1 MAEVGDEDV
10 GEARRW
16 RLTKDGKGGEGGL
29 EGVWSEAALP
39 FRVVTKAN
47 APIHS
52 PFGNVV
58 AGVWREIQLVAKEHP
73 GAFSGQ

>member
-1 MAEVGDEDV
+1 MKREG
-10 GEARRW
+10 G

-47 APIHS
+47 ASIHAVS
-52 PFGNVV
+52 PFGNVI
-58 AGVWREIQLVAKEHP
+58 AGIWREIQLVVKEH
-73 GAFSGQ
+73 